1 MAQFDVY
8 ILPDGAHVV
17 DVQSP
22 LASVHRTRLV
32 IPLIDPSDDTNVV
45 GRLNPQVTLDGEPW
59 LLATHFAVTLDAKLL
74 RARIGSL
81 ADQEWTIKAALDF
94 LINGF

>member
-1 MAQFDVY
+1 M
-8 ILPDGAHVV
+8 
-17 DVQSP
+17 
-22 LASVHRTRLV
+22 
-32 IPLIDPSDDTNVV
+32 
-45 GRLNPQVTLDGEPW
+45 TLDGEPW

>member
-45 GRLNPQVTLDGEPW
+45 GRLNPQVTLD
-59 LLATHFAVTLDAKLL
+59 L
-74 RARIGSL
+74 SL
-81 ADQEWTIKAALDF
+81 IH
-94 LINGF
+94 I

>member
-45 GRLNPQVTLDGEPW
+45 GRLNPKVTLDGEPW

-74 RARIGSL
+74 RGRIGSL